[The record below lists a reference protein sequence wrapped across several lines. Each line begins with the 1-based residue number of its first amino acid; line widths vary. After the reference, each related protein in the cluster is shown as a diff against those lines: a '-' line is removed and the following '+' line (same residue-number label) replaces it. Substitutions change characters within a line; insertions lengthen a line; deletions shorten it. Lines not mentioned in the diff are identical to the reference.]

1 MSNLNKIWHPYWKWE
16 ETNFNMWGKVDDRAD
31 YLERAIKFTGDA
43 EKYGSYM
50 HRVINEW
57 LYSCEHNLTDRSQN
71 RKAWLGHAACALAF
85 QCPEDIVR
93 QAWSYLSEQQQIAAN
108 AQAEAAIKEWECQ
121 RGISVKMS
129 MKLL

>member
-121 RGISVKMS
+121 RGISVRTS